1 MDFELSEDIKFLK
14 QSIKDF
20 IDSEVDPL
28 AMEIEETDEIPEKI
42 MNMSKEMGLFGLSI
56 LKSTVELGLEWLVSV
71 PFMRN

>member
-28 AMEIEETDEIPEKI
+28 AMEIEETDEIPK
-42 MNMSKEMGLFGLSI
+42 KL
-56 LKSTVELGLEWLVSV
+56 
-71 PFMRN
+71 